1 MRVESSSV
9 RERLLLFVPGE
20 TLRLA
25 EEGLAH
31 GRIENLNAIERA
43 HRLLV
48 EADWRAEGK
57 RIHARLEL
65 SEWLE
70 NAQIR
75 GQCACG
81 QRIPCEH
88 LVAVVMLLE
97 NESAATDP
105 EPQAAEAKPMSPAL
119 KAWIANQKQPMP
131 DGLPDDGRAPLVF
144 LWAMEETSLP
154 GSDLVIEPARLDA
167 HPSKPGAD
175 GSRPAPVLSRFN
187 PAEAKVEDLPEHE
200 FNWVSQLALAR
211 TVIRRAEQWY
221 VATKLRPADSIWQML
236 EQSHCYWERLS
247 PKRLHRGDGCTL
259 VWSWQI
265 DEFGVQRLGAQVPG
279 VERMRLVR
287 ASLGFIVVDVGRA
300 EVRMVDGD
308 VAEITRLLETPSIAP
323 DELDAFLDAFADTD
337 LARVVPAPR
346 SLRIERAQDLEPEA
360 VLRLVGVPVP
370 GWAQAKLGQKLGMA
384 VLEFNYGPHRVEP
397 GFGVETERYRDGV
410 LYRIE
415 RNYALEEAAAERVL
429 EAGLKDAIT
438 IWPRQL
444 PEPES
449 FGDFHYLLE
458 LNYHIATPEQW
469 VSVIPRLEESSFQLE
484 YDPSFPNQV
493 LPLAEDWWAEV
504 DHSEAA
510 WFDIKIGVT
519 INQERI
525 DLLPALKRLAVDPQF
540 PRKARDREPAEA
552 EYLVPIDAHRRVRMP
567 LGRLRHL
574 LDTLRAS
581 LVEDEDEGEL
591 RLHRSE
597 INNLKELVD
606 SDEIGLRLD
615 PKRRAQLRDLSMT
628 RKPVSPPA
636 HFGAELRA
644 YQNDGLNWLGFLG
657 EAGIGGILADDMGLG
672 KTVQVLAHLA
682 VEKQAGRLTKPVL
695 IVVPTS
701 LLGNWFREAQRLAP
715 ELSVLILHGPDRES
729 GFRRIKQF
737 DLVLSSYPLL
747 PRDIDHLQ
755 REKFG
760 LLVLDEAQ
768 AIKNPR
774 SLAAKAARDLKVT
787 RRLAMTG
794 TPLENHLGELWA
806 ILDAVEPGVLGS
818 ERHFLKHY
826 RQPIEKFGDADQ
838 QERLNR
844 RVAPLILRRRKED
857 VARDLPAKTTQ
868 VQTITLDGEQKALYE
883 SLRAREYMRV
893 REAVGTKGMGQSGV
907 VVLDALLKLRQVC
920 CDPRLVKLEAAQSVH
935 DSAKLEHLA
944 DMLEQLVQE
953 GRRVLVFSQFA
964 EMLALISELLTGMEL
979 SHLLL
984 TGQTQNRTELVD
996 RFQLGDTPIFL
1007 ISLKAGGV
1015 GLNLTAADTVIHYD
1029 PWWNPAAEDQATDRA
1044 HRIGQDKPVF
1054 VYKLIC
1060 AGTVEER
1067 IQTLQARKAELAA
1080 ALLEGGTSTAIRF
1093 DEEDLEEL
1101 FGPG

>member
-1 MRVESSSV
+1 MRD
-9 RERLLLFVPGE
+9 RLLLFVPGE

-31 GRIENLNAIERA
+31 GRIENLNAIERQ
-43 HRLLV
+43 HRMLV
-48 EADWRAEGK
+48 DADWRADGK
-57 RIHARLEL
+57 PIHVRLEL

-70 NAQIR
+70 HAQIR
-75 GQCACG
+75 GQCSCG
-81 QRIPCEH
+81 QRVPCEH

-105 EPQAAEAKPMSPAL
+105 EAHAADSKPMSPAL
-119 KAWIANQKQPMP
+119 KAWIENQKQPMP
-131 DGLPDDGRAPLVF
+131 AGLQDNGRAPLVF
-144 LWAMEETSLP
+144 LWAMEDSSLS
-154 GSDLVIEPARLDA
+154 GSDLVIEPARFDA
-167 HPSKPGAD
+167 HAAKSGTD
-175 GSRPAPVLSRFN
+175 GQRTAPVLSRFN
-187 PAEAKVEDLPEHE
+187 PAEARVEDLPEHE

-221 VATKLRPADSIWQML
+221 VATRLRPAESLWQML

-247 PKRLHRGDGCTL
+247 PKRLHRGEPCGL
-259 VWSWQI
+259 SWSWQI

-279 VERMRLVR
+279 VERMRLLRTAIGYAVIDI
-287 ASLGFIVVDVGRA
+287 ARA
-300 EVRMVDGD
+300 EVRAVLGD
-308 VAEITRLLETPSIAP
+308 AVEIARLLETPSVGP
-323 DELDAFLDAFADTD
+323 DELDAFLEAFAQTD
-337 LARVVPAPR
+337 LAAIVPAPR
-346 SLRIERAQDLEPEA
+346 TLRIESATELEPEA

-370 GWAQAKLGQKLGMA
+370 AWAQAKLGGKLGMA

-415 RNYALEEAAAERVL
+415 RNYALEEAAAERVQ

-444 PEPES
+444 PEPDS

-469 VSVIPRLEESSFQLE
+469 VSVIPRLEESGFLLE
-484 YDPSFPNQV
+484 YDVSFPNQV
-493 LPLAEDWWAEV
+493 LPLAEDWWAEI
-504 DHSEAA
+504 DHRESA
-510 WFDIKIGVT
+510 WFELRIGVT

-540 PRKARDREPAEA
+540 PRKARDREPPEA
-552 EYLVPIDAHRRVRMP
+552 EWLVPIDAHRRVRMP

-574 LDTLRAS
+574 LDSLRAS

-591 RLHRSE
+591 RMHRSE

-606 SDEIGLRLD
+606 SDEIGLKLD
-615 PKRRAQLRDLSMT
+615 PKRRAQLREMSMART
-628 RKPVSPPA
+628 TVDPPE
-636 HFGAELRA
+636 HFGAQLRN
-644 YQNDGLNWLGFLG
+644 YQHDGLNWLGFLG

-695 IVVPTS
+695 IIVPTS

-715 ELSVLILHGPDRES
+715 ELTVLILHGPDRES
-729 GFRRIKQF
+729 GFKRIKQH
-737 DLVLSSYPLL
+737 DLILSSYPLL

-755 REKFG
+755 REKFM
-760 LLVLDEAQ
+760 LVVLDEAQ

-774 SLAAKAARDLKVT
+774 SLAARAVRDLNCN

-868 VQTITLDGEQKALYE
+868 VQTITLDG
-883 SLRAREYMRV
+883 
-893 REAVGTKGMGQSGV
+893 
-907 VVLDALLKLRQVC
+907 
-920 CDPRLVKLEAAQSVH
+920 
-935 DSAKLEHLA
+935 
-944 DMLEQLVQE
+944 
-953 GRRVLVFSQFA
+953 
-964 EMLALISELLTGMEL
+964 
-979 SHLLL
+979 
-984 TGQTQNRTELVD
+984 
-996 RFQLGDTPIFL
+996 
-1007 ISLKAGGV
+1007 
-1015 GLNLTAADTVIHYD
+1015 
-1029 PWWNPAAEDQATDRA
+1029 
-1044 HRIGQDKPVF
+1044 
-1054 VYKLIC
+1054 
-1060 AGTVEER
+1060 
-1067 IQTLQARKAELAA
+1067 
-1080 ALLEGGTSTAIRF
+1080 
-1093 DEEDLEEL
+1093 
-1101 FGPG
+1101 

>member
-1 MRVESSSV
+1 MRIDHASV
-9 RERLLLFVPGE
+9 RDRLLLFVPGE

-25 EEGLAH
+25 ETGLAQ
-31 GRIENLNAIERA
+31 GRIENLNAIERQN
-43 HRLLV
+43 RVLV
-48 EADWRAEGK
+48 EADWRFDPKA
-57 RIHARLEL
+57 IHLRLEL
-65 SEWLE
+65 SEWLDH
-70 NAQIR
+70 AQIR
-75 GQCACG
+75 GQCSCQ
-81 QRIPCEH
+81 QRSPCEH

-97 NESAATDP
+97 NESEATDP
-105 EPQAAEAKPMSPAL
+105 EPHPAEAKPMSPAL
-119 KAWIANQKQPMP
+119 KAWIENQKQP
-131 DGLPDDGRAPLVF
+131 LPNALADSGPVPLVF
-144 LWAMEETSLP
+144 LWAMEDANQP
-154 GSDLVIEPARLDA
+154 GAELVIEPARFDA
-167 HPSKPGAD
+167 HAAKSSAD
-175 GSRPAPVLSRFN
+175 AGRTAPVLSRFN

-200 FNWVSQLALAR
+200 LNWVSQLALGR
-211 TVIRRAEQWY
+211 TVIRRHEQWY
-221 VATKLRPADSIWQML
+221 VASRLRPPESLWQML
-236 EQSHCYWERLS
+236 ERSHCYFERLS
-247 PKRLHRGDGCTL
+247 PKRLHRGEPCTL
-259 VWSWQI
+259 SWQWQI
-265 DEFGVQRLGAQVPG
+265 DEFGVQRLSAQVSG
-279 VERMRLVR
+279 VERMRLLRTVV
-287 ASLGFIVVDVGRA
+287 GFVVIDIARA
-300 EVRMVDGD
+300 EVRPVLGD
-308 VAEITRLLETPSIAP
+308 ATEISRLLETPTVSP
-323 DELDAFLDAFADTD
+323 DELDAFLQAFVGTD
-337 LARVVPAPR
+337 LAGKVPAPR
-346 SLRIERAQDLEPEA
+346 SLRIEATRELEPEA
-360 VLRLVGVPVP
+360 VLRLIGVPVP
-370 GWAQAKLGQKLGMA
+370 AWAQAKLGSKLGMA

-415 RNYALEEAAAERVL
+415 RNYALEEAAAERVQ

-444 PEPES
+444 PEPDS

-469 VSVIPRLEESSFQLE
+469 VSVIPRLEEVGFLLE

-493 LPLAEDWWAEV
+493 LPLAEDWWAEIE
-504 DHSEAA
+504 HREAA
-510 WFDIKIGVT
+510 WFELKIGVT
-519 INQERI
+519 IQNEKI

-540 PRKARDREPAEA
+540 PRKPREREPIDA

-567 LGRLRHL
+567 LNRLRHL
-574 LDTLRAS
+574 LESLRAS
-581 LVEDEDEGEL
+581 LVEEEVQNEL

-606 SDEIGLRLD
+606 SEEIGLKLD
-615 PKRRAQLRDLSMT
+615 PKRRAQLRELSMT
-628 RKPVSPPA
+628 RKPVAPPA
-636 HFGAELRA
+636 HFGAELRS
-644 YQNDGLNWLGFLG
+644 YQLDGLNWLGFLG

-715 ELSVLILHGPDRES
+715 ELNVLILHGPDRES
-729 GFRRIKQF
+729 DFRRIRQF
-737 DLVLSSYPLL
+737 DLILSSYPLL

-755 REKFG
+755 RERFA

-774 SLAAKAARDLKVT
+774 ALAAKAVRDLNCA

-826 RQPIEKFGDADQ
+826 RQPIEKFADADQ

-868 VQTITLDGEQKALYE
+868 IQTITLDGEQKALYE
-883 SLRAREYMRV
+883 SLRAREYLRV
-893 REAVGTKGMGQSGV
+893 REAVGSKGMGQSGV

-920 CDPRLVKLEAAQSVH
+920 CDPRLVKLEAAQSVLE
-935 DSAKLEHLA
+935 SAKLEHLS

-964 EMLALISELLTGMEL
+964 EMLALISELLTSMNLG
-979 SHLLL
+979 HLLL

-996 RFQLGDTPIFL
+996 RFQAGEAPIFL

-1060 AGTVEER
+1060 ASTVEER

-1080 ALLEGGTSTAIRF
+1080 ALLEGGTSSVLRF
-1093 DEEDLEEL
+1093 DEEDLEVL